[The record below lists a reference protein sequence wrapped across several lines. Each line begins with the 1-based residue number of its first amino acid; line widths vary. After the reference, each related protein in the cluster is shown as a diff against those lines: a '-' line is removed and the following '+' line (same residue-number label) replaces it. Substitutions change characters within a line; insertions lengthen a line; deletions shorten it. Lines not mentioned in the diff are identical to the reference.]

1 MVKSNNNFNFE
12 VLRKSAVRE
21 LVDNLSNSY
30 GCDLEELKSYVFY
43 VNPRGKVYIS
53 KADVRNEEFKKI
65 NGVGLYFGTFHD
77 ENRFRLSIEG
87 SGLVSPKK
95 NYVVI
100 NSDVLKSYLAAE
112 NLFADEVD
120 ELNNDGSANF
130 LIVRYNGQSIGCV
143 SLKEKMLLNYIPK
156 SRKLDF
162 NKVF

>member
-1 MVKSNNNFNFE
+1 MVKSNNFNFE

-21 LVDNLSNSY
+21 LVNRLSDSY
-30 GCDLEELKSYVFY
+30 GCNLEELKSYVFY
-43 VNPRGKVYIS
+43 KNLRGKVYIS
-53 KADVRNEEFKKI
+53 KVDVRDMSIDRI
-65 NGVGLYFGTFHD
+65 NGVGLYLGTFHD
-77 ENRFRLSIEG
+77 EYRFRLSIEG
-87 SGLVSPKK
+87 SNLVGATK
-95 NYVVI
+95 NFVTI

-120 ELNNDGSANF
+120 ELNNDGSASF
-130 LIVRYNGQSIGCV
+130 LIVRYNGESLGCV